1 MSVEFT
7 CLHWK
12 TGSAAFS
19 LTGRTECGKSQAQW
33 LSQVWSRGSAER
45 DYWVTVLGSAC
56 KSWLKLEAFSETV
69 YIGKNLNLI
78 RQGVSVRLNR
88 CRAEQEMSKFLCWL
102 PQESRS
108 GAVLW
113 EGLNYCSMRSF
124 LKVWAMK
131 MNPSSRFDILASRTK
146 I

>member
-1 MSVEFT
+1 M
-7 CLHWK
+7 
-12 TGSAAFS
+12 
-19 LTGRTECGKSQAQW
+19 
-33 LSQVWSRGSAER
+33 
-45 DYWVTVLGSAC
+45 TVLGSAC

-108 GAVLW
+108 GAVL
-113 EGLNYCSMRSF
+113 
-124 LKVWAMK
+124 
-131 MNPSSRFDILASRTK
+131 
-146 I
+146 